1 MAADIFLTISTVV
14 FALMV
19 VFSKKTVVAAFS
31 LLMTLLSLA
40 VIYFQLGTVFL
51 SAVQVLIN
59 AGAVAILFVFVMML
73 INLEQ
78 FTNNR
83 DKSKVKLVIS
93 TFTMLIVLGVL
104 ALVINNNI
112 ETLSVVNLTDS
123 SMKALFEKLFNSY
136 YLPFEM
142 ATVLL
147 LAAMVACIVIT
158 THDKKEL
165 QKIEDEDN
173 AIEKKLEIISEE
185 QQELV

>member
-1 MAADIFLTISTVV
+1 MAADILLTFITVV

-19 VFSKKTVVAAFS
+19 VFSKRTVVAAFS
-31 LLMTLLSLA
+31 LLMTLLSIA
-40 VIYFQLGTVFL
+40 MIYFQLGTVFL

-59 AGAVAILFVFVMML
+59 AGAIAILFVFVMML
-73 INLEQ
+73 INLEN

-83 DKSKVKLVIS
+83 EKNKTKLIIA
-93 TFTMLIVLGVL
+93 TFTMLVILGVL

-112 ETLSVVNLTDS
+112 ETLSLVNLADN

-147 LAAMVACIVIT
+147 LAAIVACVVIA
-158 THDKKEL
+158 THGKQTE
-165 QKIEDEDN
+165 
-173 AIEKKLEIISEE
+173 EK
-185 QQELV
+185 Q